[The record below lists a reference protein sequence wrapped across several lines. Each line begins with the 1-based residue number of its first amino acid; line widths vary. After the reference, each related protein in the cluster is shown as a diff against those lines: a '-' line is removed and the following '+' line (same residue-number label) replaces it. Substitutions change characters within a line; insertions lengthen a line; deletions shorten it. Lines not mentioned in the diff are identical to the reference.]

1 MRLRAVAENLLE
13 RLVQALNMVP
23 EPLSETHM
31 AFSMARAV
39 MIGLNLGVFAAVADG
54 DRSAA
59 TIAGVCGTD
68 LTATRKLLHGL

>member
-39 MIGLNLGVFAAVADG
+39 MIGLNLRVFEAVADG
-54 DRSAA
+54 DGSAA
-59 TIAGVCGTD
+59 TIVGVCGAD

>member
-23 EPLSETHM
+23 EPLLETQM

-39 MIGLNLGVFAAVADG
+39 MIGLNLGVFEAVADG
-54 DRSAA
+54 DGSAA
-59 TIAGVCGTD
+59 MIASM
-68 LTATRKLLHGL
+68 